1 MKGERAIRPN
11 GSKRI
16 RGKDYCTRNFVPL
29 FSRERETTWEA
40 LRRACNDSALSTV
53 EAQLY
58 YNHLR
63 AVFIQLMLIG
73 IAKNCSMDA
82 SSEAHV
88 FVMMYLK
95 ERNLSEIDEI
105 SKGYN
110 RAFGSSSNDG
120 VREMVM
126 HFAHRLT
133 AGKMQRETIE
143 QLYAEF
149 YGILRIFFDDFKS
162 FKLVPLR

>member
-1 MKGERAIRPN
+1 MFFKKKLSVE
-11 GSKRI
+11 
-16 RGKDYCTRNFVPL
+16 DYCTRNLTPL
-29 FSRERETTWEA
+29 FSKERETAWEA
-40 LRRACNDSALSTV
+40 MRRASNDRQLSAV
-53 EAQLY
+53 EAQLF

-63 AVFIQLMLIG
+63 AVFIQLMLIAV
-73 IAKNCSMDA
+73 AKNCSMDA
-82 SSEAHV
+82 SSDAHV

-110 RAFGSSSNDG
+110 RAFASSGTDG
-120 VREMVM
+120 VRQMVL
-126 HFAHRLT
+126 HLADRLT
-133 AGKMQRETIE
+133 AGKIQPETIE

-149 YGILRIFFDDFKS
+149 YGILRMFFDDFRS